1 MDYGLFLQI
10 VLIVAG
16 VIILVTDVLLLA
28 KRKLAESISIVWGF
42 GALIFIVAGIVL
54 HPSGW
59 INYMSKAGM
68 ALMILLGFCVV
79 YGLFYAS
86 IRLSEIIRKQNE
98 MAMDISLLNQEM
110 VELKRTISELEEEL
124 DKKTK

>member
-16 VIILVTDVLLLA
+16 VIILITDVLLLA

-68 ALMILLGFCVV
+68 ALMILLGFCVL

-86 IRLSEIIRKQNE
+86 IRISEIIRKQAE

-110 VELKRTISELEEEL
+110 VEMKRKMAEL
-124 DKKTK
+124 DMEHEAKTK

>member
-10 VLIVAG
+10 VLIIAG
-16 VIILVTDVLLLA
+16 VIILITDILLLA
-28 KRKLAESISIVWGF
+28 KRRLAESVSIVWGF

-59 INYMSKAGM
+59 IRYMSKAGM
-68 ALMILLGFCVV
+68 ALMLLLGFCVV

-86 IRLSEIIRKQNE
+86 IRLSELIRKQTE
-98 MAMDISLLNQEM
+98 MAMNISLLNQEI
-110 VELKRTISELEEEL
+110 VELKRDIAERDKELEE
-124 DKKTK
+124 DTI